1 MSEVTEQQSQA
12 STASLL
18 GDARRLLSHVDGTT
32 LAKLGERAG
41 LSQPALEAVLR
52 AEPDTTEEQLPP
64 GLIAAAAALWQ
75 QAVQLAAEHQGTPSA
90 ALPADARQEIIALK
104 KQLQATEQQLKARIV
119 AEQTLQK
126 QLGKTRI
133 EIATLKSAQL
143 NTRMLQDNA
152 AKEKAQSEQY
162 HKQFEAAKAEIYQLN
177 KSLDGVRKK
186 YQETLAEQQREIAQ
200 LKQSLAELA
209 GKQGSSDEQQQ
220 ALLAQRDAEIT
231 RLQQLLASRNDEL
244 QLSQQQHEQALAAVE
259 TQLAAQRHHAESAD
273 QRAKQLEQQLLAV
286 EQQAQARLAALEE
299 QLVLQASK
307 ADADE
312 GATAELQRLQGEVT
326 DMQGRLVERDIE
338 ISDLSG
344 ALETA
349 QQAMAELE
357 AQLQASRSELTQK
370 QQQAAAKMVEMQN
383 QLKEFNSRLRDYHQL
398 KAEQEESQQQLQQA
412 ERKLADAL
420 GQREQA
426 ARLSGR
432 LLTDLEVLLLQIGDV
447 SNRDKLQ
454 KLIDQYQ
461 QPVTAKAPPAGG

>member
-1 MSEVTEQQSQA
+1 MSEVTAQQPQA
-12 STASLL
+12 STADLL
-18 GDARRLLSHVDGTT
+18 GNARRLLSHVDGAT

-75 QAVQLAAEHQGTPSA
+75 QAVQLAAEHQGTPTA
-90 ALPADARQEIIALK
+90 ALPADARHEIIALK
-104 KQLQATEQQLKARIV
+104 KQLQATDQQLKARIV

-152 AKEKAQSEQY
+152 ANEKAQSEQY

-177 KSLDGVRKK
+177 KSLEAVRKK
-186 YQETLAEQQREIAQ
+186 YQETVGEQQREIAQ
-200 LKQSLAELA
+200 LKQSLNELTNRD
-209 GKQGSSDEQQQ
+209 GSEDEQHQ
-220 ALLAQRDAEIT
+220 ALLTQKDGEIA
-231 RLQQLLASRNDEL
+231 RLEQLLSSRNREL
-244 QLSQQQHEQALAAVE
+244 TLNQQQHEQALAAVE
-259 TQLAAQRHHAESAD
+259 AQLTAQRQHAETSE
-273 QRAKQLEQQLLAV
+273 QRVNQLQQQLVTV
-286 EQQAQARLAALEE
+286 EQDALARVTALEE
-299 QLVLQASK
+299 QLALQATK

-312 GATAELQRLQGEVT
+312 GTSAELQRLQGEVS
-326 DMQGRLVERDIE
+326 DVQGRLVERDIE
-338 ISDLSG
+338 IGDLSS

-349 QQAMAELE
+349 QQAMGELE
-357 AQLQASRSELTQK
+357 AQLLATRSEMTQK

-383 QLKEFNSRLRDYHQL
+383 QLKEFNSRLRDYHNL
-398 KAEQEESQQQLQQA
+398 KAEQEDRQQQLEQT
-412 ERKLADAL
+412 ERKLAEAL

-432 LLTDLEVLLLQIGDV
+432 ILTDLEVLLLQIGDV
-447 SNRDKLQ
+447 TNRDKLQ

-461 QPVTAKAPPAGG
+461 QPTTTKAPTASS